1 MALSVYECRI
11 SRLRFGYAFGGVGT
25 WEPRPQFHEAETGAL
40 MGTAA
45 PEPAVDVA
53 ARISDEIAAI
63 HRESS

>member
-1 MALSVYECRI
+1 
-11 SRLRFGYAFGGVGT
+11 
-25 WEPRPQFHEAETGAL
+25 